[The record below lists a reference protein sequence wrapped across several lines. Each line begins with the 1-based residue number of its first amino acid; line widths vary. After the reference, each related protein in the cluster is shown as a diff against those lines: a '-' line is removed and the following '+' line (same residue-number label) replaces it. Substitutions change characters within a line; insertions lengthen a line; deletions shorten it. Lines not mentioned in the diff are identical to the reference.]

1 MIIEIHNSYSK
12 LIEPNAVSLKAI
24 DEALTYEDKEIFFQL
39 QSLNKQLIRAQSVR
53 SRKWEAKIQKQIDD
67 LGSSIIKLLQGNTFP
82 TGLLD
87 IVKSN
92 IKGSFKIVD
101 KRTKPESSLTLR
113 WRNNPPKMRYYQTDM
128 INIADKEPRGIFESA
143 TGSGKSLCILNLI
156 KQKSV
161 PTLIIVP
168 STALVEQMLDMLRL
182 YFDSKHSCHL
192 TTQLLKSKKKL
203 APLRVA
209 TMATLHSMNKKGTLD
224 KALQDIDM
232 FIWDEAHH
240 SGSSTGV
247 ALLKQMEHI
256 YYRYSFSATYLR
268 NDSRELQL
276 KGILSNKLYE
286 YPAHIAT
293 KEGYLVPIHY
303 KIHDLPGTDIRN
315 YKKEYDANYQENK
328 KFFDKIL
335 EIVRSIPKTEQ
346 ILILV
351 ERKDAVGKVVY
362 DMLKKAK
369 IDCTYRSGDDKAKE
383 VNEAIKD
390 FNDKKIR
397 VLVASQIL
405 GEGCDLKSTEHL
417 IFARGGKSE
426 VAVTQAFGRATRL
439 YPGKKKSY
447 IYDFRFEPTS
457 YIGKHCDERIGIFKR
472 GFDGKIEYVK
482 N

>member
-1 MIIEIHNSYSK
+1 MIIEIYNSYSK
-12 LIEPNAVSLKAI
+12 LVDADKESVKAV

-39 QSLNKQLIRAQSVR
+39 QSLNRQLIKAEAYR
-53 SRKWEAKIQKQIDD
+53 SKKWAAKIKKDMED
-67 LGSSIIKLLQGNTFP
+67 LGSSTVKLLQNNTFP

-87 IVKSN
+87 LVESTLKAPY
-92 IKGSFKIVD
+92 KLVD
-101 KRTKPESSLTLR
+101 KRIEPSPSLSLR
-113 WRNNPPKMRYYQTDM
+113 WRNKPPKMRYYQSEM
-128 INIADKEPRGIFESA
+128 VGIADTEPRGIFESA
-143 TGSGKSLCILNLI
+143 TGSGKSLTLLNII

-192 TTQLLKSKKKL
+192 TTKLISGSKKL

-224 KALQDIDM
+224 KALKDIDM

-247 ALLKQMEHI
+247 ALLKKMEHI
-256 YYRYSFSATYLR
+256 YYRYSLSATYLR

-276 KGILSNKLYE
+276 KGILAKKLYE
-286 YPAHIAT
+286 YPAHKAT
-293 KEGYLVPIHY
+293 SEGYLVPIHY
-303 KIHDLPGTDIRN
+303 KIYDLPGIDIKN

-328 KFFDKIL
+328 KFFDKIV
-335 EIVRSIPKTEQ
+335 EIVRSINKEEQ

-351 ERKDAVGKVVY
+351 ERKDAVGKVLY
-362 DMLKKAK
+362 ETLKKHK
-369 IDCTYRSGDDKAKE
+369 IDCTYRSGDNKAKD
-383 VNEAIKD
+383 VNQSIKD

-397 VLVASQIL
+397 VLIASQIL
-405 GEGCDLKSTEHL
+405 GEGCDLQSTEHL

-426 VAVTQAFGRATRL
+426 IAVTQAFGRATRL
-439 YPGKKKSY
+439 YPGKEKSY

-472 GFDGKIEYVK
+472 GFDGQVEYVK